1 MSSGCALRAAAVSGV
16 LVMLALVGAEAGRSH
31 GVPGSTARSGP
42 FAWEAGRL
50 SCGVVGER
58 PSRVRAHSRWRT
70 SPPNGYQRATF
81 LRQIRDEDTGAWRT
95 LQRERRSTR
104 NTVLEGT
111 RFRLHW
117 SQRFFPFADD
127 GGATSRHVVRLDWL
141 RDRPGADRLRFT
153 RTRTL
158 KPCVVRG

>member
-1 MSSGCALRAAAVSGV
+1 LRACALRAAVLSGV
-16 LVMLALVGAEAGRSH
+16 AVMMALVGAEQGFPHPLS
-31 GVPGSTARSGP
+31 GWSGQSGP
-42 FAWEAGRL
+42 FTWEAKRL

-58 PSRVRAHSRWRT
+58 PSRVRAHSRWRR

-81 LRQIRDEDTGAWRT
+81 FRQIKDGTTGGWT
-95 LQRERRSTR
+95 TVQRQRRSTR
-104 NTVLEGT
+104 NTPLEGSGFT
-111 RFRLHW
+111 LHW
-117 SQRFFPFADD
+117 SQLFFPFAHE
-127 GGATSRHVVRLDWL
+127 GGETSRHIVRFEWL

>member
-1 MSSGCALRAAAVSGV
+1 MSGCALRAAAIGGVV
-16 LVMLALVGAEAGRSH
+16 LVLALVGAEAGLSH
-31 GVPGSTARSGP
+31 PVPGSTARSGP
-42 FAWEAGRL
+42 FAWEAARF

-58 PSRVRAHSRWRT
+58 PSRLRAHSRWRT
-70 SPPNGYQRATF
+70 SPQKGYQRATF
-81 LRQIRDEDTGAWRT
+81 FRQIKDEGTGEWT
-95 LQRERRSTR
+95 TVRRNRLSTR
-104 NTVLEGT
+104 NSELEGT
-111 RFRLHW
+111 RFLLHW

-127 GGATSRHVVRLDWL
+127 AGKRSRHVVRFEWL